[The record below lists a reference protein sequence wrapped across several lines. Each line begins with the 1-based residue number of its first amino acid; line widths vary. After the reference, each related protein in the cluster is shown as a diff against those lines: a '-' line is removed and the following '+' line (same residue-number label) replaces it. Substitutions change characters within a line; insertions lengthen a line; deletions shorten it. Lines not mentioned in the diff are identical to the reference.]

1 MRTPIQLAVPV
12 LLVPVLVLGLA
23 ACGSSSSPS
32 SSSASTSSSATST
45 STAGPAWLTTD
56 CAIGE
61 PVPSEKSDF
70 SETAGATGIRVNTVI
85 DASVGGVLPPKV
97 AIEADLTPATDLI
110 SIDLLPG
117 AGDPVKP
124 GSAVT
129 VNYCGLGQTTRTMFD
144 ASWIRGEPLSFSLNQ
159 VIAGWTEGIPGM
171 KPGGR
176 RLLII
181 PGALAYGPNPPTSAI
196 LPDETLIFVVDL
208 ISSAK

>member
-1 MRTPIQLAVPV
+1 
-12 LLVPVLVLGLA
+12 
-23 ACGSSSSPS
+23 
-32 SSSASTSSSATST
+32 
-45 STAGPAWLTTD
+45 
-56 CAIGE
+56 
-61 PVPSEKSDF
+61 VPSETSEL
-70 SETAGATGIRVNTVI
+70 SETVGATGIRVKTII
-85 DASVGGVLPPKV
+85 DASVGGVLPPVV
-97 AIEADLTPATDLI
+97 AIESDLTPVKDLI
-110 SIDLLPG
+110 SIDLIVG

-144 ASWIRGEPLSFSLNQ
+144 ASWIRGAPASFGLNQ

>member
-1 MRTPIQLAVPV
+1 M
-12 LLVPVLVLGLA
+12 
-23 ACGSSSSPS
+23 
-32 SSSASTSSSATST
+32 
-45 STAGPAWLTTD
+45 TTD
-56 CAIGE
+56 CAVGE
-61 PVPSEKSDF
+61 PVPSETSEL
-70 SETAGATGIRVNTVI
+70 SETAGATGIRVKTII
-85 DASVGGVLPPKV
+85 DASVGGVLPPVV
-97 AIEADLTPATDLI
+97 AIESDLAPATDLI
-110 SIDLLPG
+110 SIDLIVG

-124 GSAVT
+124 GAAVM

-144 ASWIRGEPLSFSLNQ
+144 ASWIRGEPLSFGLNQ

-196 LPDETLIFVVDL
+196 LPNETLIFVVDL

>member
-1 MRTPIQLAVPV
+1 M
-12 LLVPVLVLGLA
+12 
-23 ACGSSSSPS
+23 
-32 SSSASTSSSATST
+32 
-45 STAGPAWLTTD
+45 TTD
-56 CAIGE
+56 CAVGE

-70 SETAGATGIRVNTVI
+70 SETVGATGIRVNTVL

>member
-1 MRTPIQLAVPV
+1 M
-12 LLVPVLVLGLA
+12 LGLA
-23 ACGSSSSPS
+23 ACGSSATFSSPS
-32 SSSASTSSSATST
+32 PTD
-45 STAGPAWLTTD
+45 TARWMTTD
-56 CAIGE
+56 CAVGE

-70 SETAGATGIRVNTVI
+70 SETVGATGIRVNTVL

-144 ASWIRGEPLSFSLNQ
+144 ASWVRGEPLSFGLNQ

>member
-1 MRTPIQLAVPV
+1 MRKPLLIAVPV
-12 LLVPVLVLGLA
+12 LLASLGLVLT
-23 ACGSSSSPS
+23 ACGGSSSPASSSAPTSSSPS
-32 SSSASTSSSATST
+32 PT
-45 STAGPAWLTTD
+45 STAAAKWMTTD

-61 PVPSEKSDF
+61 PVPSDTSDF
-70 SETAGATGIRVNTVI
+70 SETVGATGVRVNTVI
-85 DASVGGVLPPKV
+85 DASIGGVLPPKV
-97 AIEADLTPATDLI
+97 AIEADLAPVTGLI
-110 SIDLLPG
+110 SIDLLEG

-124 GSAVT
+124 GAAVT

-144 ASWIRGEPLSFSLNQ
+144 ASWIRGEPASFGLNQ
-159 VIAGWTEGIPGM
+159 VIPGWTEGIPGM